1 MNSHSSTRAMEM
13 TCPDT
18 LVMRLPPW
26 AKRSRTL
33 FSVSSYNL
41 EYHKINSRL
50 MVGKAFFD
58 SFITH
63 GTPSN
68 TSSYSTDVPADV
80 AEFLAKWPSWT
91 PHNRVQANLNQT
103 GGTLTTGT
111 DAHDPYKHVIKTY
124 VNPGLVPDFNLV
136 NGYSWEGG
144 RGRRCDFWKS
154 IGAAV
159 PEK

>member
-1 MNSHSSTRAMEM
+1 MGQTFQDSFLCKFAIALNESRIRTRL
-13 TCPDT
+13 TNQ
-18 LVMRLPPW
+18 
-26 AKRSRTL
+26 S
-33 FSVSSYNL
+33 
-41 EYHKINSRL
+41 
-50 MVGKAFFD
+50 AFFD

-68 TSSYSTDVPADV
+68 TSSYTADVPADV
-80 AEFLAKWPSWT
+80 AELLATWPSWT

-111 DAHDPYKHVIKTY
+111 DAHDPYKHVINTY
-124 VNPGLVPDFNLV
+124 VNPGLVPDFSMV
-136 NGYSWEGG
+136 DGYSWEGG
-144 RGRRCDFWKS
+144 RGRRCDFWRS